1 MKKRRFSLTTRYV
14 VIVGVLLFAANIVLG
29 IVMLNQSKAMMN
41 TMIRKNML
49 DISNTA
55 AALLDGDV
63 MAALTEDDVG
73 TPVFQ
78 DISDKLL
85 VFQNNVDIE
94 FIYAVK
100 EDGPG
105 RFVFTVDPDP
115 VDPGQFGEEIV
126 VTNALIE
133 AGKGKASV
141 DNSAVADR
149 WGNFYSAYSPIL
161 DSKEQVAGVVGVDFS
176 AEWYEMQIRQH
187 TLSIG
192 IISVL
197 SVLIGAAVMVLISS
211 KLRSKFQ
218 DLEHGLSALSGNV
231 DKLTEQITSN
241 PGYQESLRVDA
252 APARTEANEE
262 FGDEIEALGGKIT
275 SMQHELERY
284 LQYVHVQAFTD
295 MLTGVGN
302 SNAYQDELKRD
313 NEQIA
318 RGEADFFAVVFDIDN
333 LKIANDEYGHSCG
346 DRIIRGAGR
355 AIADA
360 FTLERTFRIGGDEFL
375 AIPFHTTEEE
385 VDRKLKQIEAAVAA
399 FNAAPDHP
407 EAELMLSM
415 GAAAYRPG
423 VDTSFREV
431 FARADETMYTAKGEH
446 HRRSNE
452 MQALKRGR

>member
-1 MKKRRFSLTTRYV
+1 MKRRRFSLTTRYV
-14 VIVGVLLFAANIVLG
+14 VIVGILLFAANIVLG
-29 IVMLNQSKAMMN
+29 IVMLNQSKSMMN

-63 MAALTEDDVG
+63 MAALTADDVG
-73 TPVFQ
+73 TPKYQ

-115 VDPGQFGEEIV
+115 IDPGQFGEDIV
-126 VTNALIE
+126 VTNALIV

-141 DNSAVADR
+141 DSSAVADR

-161 DSKEQVAGVVGVDFS
+161 DSKGEVAGVVGVDFS
-176 AEWYEMQIRQH
+176 SEWYEMQIRQH

-197 SVLIGAAVMVLISS
+197 SVLIGAAVMVLITS
-211 KLRSKFQ
+211 KLRSKFR
-218 DLEHGLSALSGNV
+218 DLEQGLSALSGNV

-241 PGYQESLRVDA
+241 PGYQDSLREDSSSVS
-252 APARTEANEE
+252 TEANED
-262 FGDEIEALGGKIT
+262 FSDEIEALGGKIA

-284 LQYVHVQAFTD
+284 LRYIHVQAFTD

-302 SNAYQDELKRD
+302 SNAYQDELKRI
-313 NEQIA
+313 NEQIE

-333 LKIANDEYGHSCG
+333 LKIANDEYGHACG
-346 DRIIRGAGR
+346 DKIIRGAGR

-375 AIPFHTTEEE
+375 AIPLHTTEEE
-385 VDRKLKQIEAAVAA
+385 VKRKLTEIEAAVAA
-399 FNAAPDHP
+399 FNASPDRP
-407 EAELMLSM
+407 ETELMLSM

-423 VDTSFREV
+423 VDKSFREV
-431 FARADETMYTAKGEH
+431 FVRADESMYAVKGEH
-446 HRRSNE
+446 HRRSNR
-452 MQALKRGR
+452 MQAL

>member
-1 MKKRRFSLTTRYV
+1 MKRRRFSLTTRYV
-14 VIVGVLLFAANIVLG
+14 VIVGVLLLAANIVLG
-29 IVMLNQSKAMMN
+29 IVMMSQSKAMMN

-63 MAALTEDDVG
+63 MAALTADDVG
-73 TPVFQ
+73 TPVFR

-141 DNSAVADR
+141 DSSAVADR

-161 DSKEQVAGVVGVDFS
+161 DSKEQVAGVVGVDFG
-176 AEWYEMQIRQH
+176 AEWYDMQIRQH

-197 SVLIGAAVMVLISS
+197 SVLIGAAVMVLITS
-211 KLRSKFQ
+211 KLRDKFR
-218 DLEHGLSALSGNV
+218 DLEQGLSALSGNV

-241 PGYQESLRVDA
+241 PGYQDSLREDA
-252 APARTEANEE
+252 APVASVENEE

-275 SMQHELERY
+275 SMRHELERY

-302 SNAYQDELKRD
+302 SNAYQDELKRI

-333 LKIANDEYGHSCG
+333 LKIANDEYGHACG

-360 FTLERTFRIGGDEFL
+360 FTLERTFRIGGDEFI
-375 AIPFHTTEEE
+375 AIPLHTTQEE
-385 VDRKLKQIEAAVAA
+385 VDRKLREIEAAVAA
-399 FNAAPDHP
+399 FNAAPDRP

-415 GAAAYRPG
+415 GAAAFRPG
-423 VDTSFREV
+423 VDKSFREV
-431 FARADETMYTAKGEH
+431 FVRADESMYAVKGEH
-446 HRRSNE
+446 HRRSNR
-452 MQALKRGR
+452 MQAL

>member
-1 MKKRRFSLTTRYV
+1 MKRRRFSLTTRYV
-14 VIVGVLLFAANIVLG
+14 VIVGILLFAANIVLG
-29 IVMLNQSKAMMN
+29 IVMLNQSKSMMN

-63 MAALTEDDVG
+63 MAALTADDVG
-73 TPVFQ
+73 TPKYQ

-94 FIYAVK
+94 FIYAVR
-100 EDGPG
+100 EVGPG

-115 VDPGQFGEEIV
+115 VDPAQFGEEIV
-126 VTNALIE
+126 VTDALIE
-133 AGKGKASV
+133 AGKGRSSV

-161 DSKEQVAGVVGVDFS
+161 DSKGEVAGVVGVDFS
-176 AEWYEMQIRQH
+176 SEWYEMQIRQH

-197 SVLIGAAVMVLISS
+197 SVLIGAAVMVLITS
-211 KLRSKFQ
+211 KLRSKFR
-218 DLEHGLSALSGNV
+218 DLEQGLSALSGNV

-241 PGYQESLRVDA
+241 PGYQDSLREDSSSVS
-252 APARTEANEE
+252 TEANED
-262 FGDEIEALGGKIT
+262 FSDEIEALGGKIA

-284 LQYVHVQAFTD
+284 LRYIHVQAFTD

-302 SNAYQDELKRD
+302 SNAYQDELKRI
-313 NEQIA
+313 NEQIE

-333 LKIANDEYGHSCG
+333 LKIANDEYGHACG
-346 DRIIRGAGR
+346 DKIIRGAGR

-360 FTLERTFRIGGDEFL
+360 FTLERTFRIGGD
-375 AIPFHTTEEE
+375 
-385 VDRKLKQIEAAVAA
+385 
-399 FNAAPDHP
+399 
-407 EAELMLSM
+407 
-415 GAAAYRPG
+415 
-423 VDTSFREV
+423 
-431 FARADETMYTAKGEH
+431 
-446 HRRSNE
+446 
-452 MQALKRGR
+452 

>member
-1 MKKRRFSLTTRYV
+1 MKRRRFSLTTRYV
-14 VIVGVLLFAANIVLG
+14 VIVGVLLLAANIVLG
-29 IVMLNQSKAMMN
+29 IVMMSQSKAMMN
-41 TMIRKNML
+41 TMIQKNML
-49 DISNTA
+49 DISNT
-55 AALLDGDV
+55 
-63 MAALTEDDVG
+63 
-73 TPVFQ
+73 PKYQ

-94 FIYAVK
+94 FIYAVR
-100 EDGPG
+100 EVGPG

-115 VDPGQFGEEIV
+115 IDPAQFGEEIV
-126 VTNALIE
+126 VTGALIE
-133 AGKGKASV
+133 AGKGRSSV

-161 DSKEQVAGVVGVDFS
+161 DSKGEVAGVVGVDFS
-176 AEWYEMQIRQH
+176 SEWYEMQIRQH

-197 SVLIGAAVMVLISS
+197 SVLIGAAVMVLITS
-211 KLRSKFQ
+211 KLRSKFR
-218 DLEHGLSALSGNV
+218 DLEQGLSALSGNV

-241 PGYQESLRVDA
+241 PGYQDSLREDSSSVS
-252 APARTEANEE
+252 TEANED
-262 FGDEIEALGGKIT
+262 FSDEIEALGGKIA

-302 SNAYQDELKRD
+302 SNAYQDELKRI
-313 NEQIA
+313 NEQIE

-333 LKIANDEYGHSCG
+333 LKIANDEYGHACG
-346 DRIIRGAGR
+346 DKIIRGAGK

-375 AIPFHTTEEE
+375 AIPLHTTEEE
-385 VDRKLKQIEAAVAA
+385 VKRKLTEIEAAVAA
-399 FNAAPDHP
+399 FNASPDRP

-423 VDTSFREV
+423 VDKSFREV
-431 FARADETMYTAKGEH
+431 FVRADETMYAVKGEH
-446 HRRSNE
+446 HRRSNR
-452 MQALKRGR
+452 MQAL

>member
-1 MKKRRFSLTTRYV
+1 M
-14 VIVGVLLFAANIVLG
+14 IVGVLLLAANIVLG

-85 VFQNNVDIE
+85 VFQDNVDIE

-100 EDGPG
+100 EDSPG

-161 DSKEQVAGVVGVDFS
+161 DSKEQVAGVVGVDFG
-176 AEWYEMQIRQH
+176 AEWYDMQIRQH

-197 SVLIGAAVMVLISS
+197 SVLIGAAVMVLITS
-211 KLRSKFQ
+211 KLRDKFR
-218 DLEHGLSALSGNV
+218 DLEQGLSALSGNV
-231 DKLTEQITSN
+231 DKLSEQITSN
-241 PGYQESLRVDA
+241 PGYQDSLREDA
-252 APARTEANEE
+252 TPAPAVENED
-262 FGDEIEALGGKIT
+262 FGDEIEALGGKIA
-275 SMQHELERY
+275 SMRHELERY
-284 LQYVHVQAFTD
+284 LRYIHVQAFTD

-302 SNAYQDELKRD
+302 SNAYQDELKRI

-333 LKIANDEYGHSCG
+333 LKIANDEYGHACG

-360 FTLERTFRIGGDEFL
+360 FTLERTFRIGGDEFM
-375 AIPFHTTEEE
+375 AIPLHTTQEE

-399 FNAAPDHP
+399 FNAAPDRP

-415 GAAAYRPG
+415 GTAAYRPG
-423 VDTSFREV
+423 VDKSFREV

>member
-1 MKKRRFSLTTRYV
+1 MKRRRFSLTTRYV
-14 VIVGVLLFAANIVLG
+14 VIVGVLLLAANIVLG
-29 IVMLNQSKAMMN
+29 IVMMSQSKAMMN

-63 MAALTEDDVG
+63 MAALTADDVG
-73 TPVFQ
+73 TPVFR

-115 VDPGQFGEEIV
+115 VDPAQFGEEIV
-126 VTNALIE
+126 VTGALIE
-133 AGKGKASV
+133 AGKGRSSV
-141 DNSAVADR
+141 DNSPVADR

-161 DSKEQVAGVVGVDFS
+161 DSKEQVAGVVGVDFGT
-176 AEWYEMQIRQH
+176 EWYDMQIRQH

-197 SVLIGAAVMVLISS
+197 SVLIGAAVMVLITS
-211 KLRSKFQ
+211 KLRDKFR
-218 DLEHGLSALSGNV
+218 DLEQGLSALSGNV

-241 PGYQESLRVDA
+241 PGYQDSLREDSSPV
-252 APARTEANEE
+252 PAVANEE

-275 SMQHELERY
+275 SMRHELERY
-284 LQYVHVQAFTD
+284 LRYIHVQAFTD

-302 SNAYQDELKRD
+302 SNAYQDELKRI

-318 RGEADFFAVVFDIDN
+318 HGEADFFAVVFDIDN
-333 LKIANDEYGHSCG
+333 LKIANDEYGHACG

-360 FTLERTFRIGGDEFL
+360 FTLERTFRIGGDEFI
-375 AIPFHTTEEE
+375 AIPLHTTQEE
-385 VDRKLKQIEAAVAA
+385 VDRKLREIEAAVAA
-399 FNAAPDHP
+399 FNAAPDRP

-415 GAAAYRPG
+415 GAAAFRPG
-423 VDTSFREV
+423 VDKSFREV
-431 FARADETMYTAKGEH
+431 FVRADESMYAVKGEH
-446 HRRSNE
+446 HRRSNT
-452 MQALKRGR
+452 MQAL